1 MDNKLIHIRLSR
13 NHMNTTFHLT
23 IATLASRCRAAETTL
38 EQAHRII
45 ARCEK
50 EYSEF
55 LPNSPVYRLNHAPVG
70 TVVEF
75 PPLAK
80 ELFLRA
86 EVLREQ
92 TRGAFHY
99 GAKGNLHSTP
109 FEWVEGQNGVRKC
122 IEGAW
127 LGFGA
132 IGKGF
137 ALDKARELI
146 ERDGFE
152 NFNLN
157 GGGSSILMKGYCT
170 EGQPWSWAWS
180 WLKSEQGKPLGL
192 QFQHD
197 SGRPVAIGVS
207 GTQEKGA
214 HLIATIKNAAPVK
227 SALVAADCATDA
239 DALSTALFVSGW
251 DQFLQTQ
258 LPATKELAVAVIDG
272 QDCPRWNGGF
282 QNAWGAL
289 ASLLLAL
296 PVFFTL
302 LLTVPAYADEA
313 PRPLEGTSEVVAPPA
328 PETPPPTAEAEAAV
342 GASDSGEID
351 LGDLG
356 ISQFNPYLFERDP
369 LWALLPFAALVLVL
383 LHLKKPP
390 RPSIRKEES
399 SQ

>member
-1 MDNKLIHIRLSR
+1 M
-13 NHMNTTFHLT
+13 
-23 IATLASRCRAAETTL
+23 
-38 EQAHRII
+38 I

-55 LPNSPVYRLNHAPVG
+55 LQSSPVYRLNHAPVE
-70 TVVEF
+70 TLVEF

-86 EVLREQ
+86 EVLRKQ

-99 GAKGNLHSTP
+99 GAKGKLHSTP
-109 FEWVEGQNGVRKC
+109 FEWIEEKNSVRKC
-122 IEGAW
+122 IDGAW
-127 LGFGA
+127 MGFGA

-157 GGGSSILMKGYCT
+157 GGGSSILMKGYCA

-180 WLKSEQGKPLGL
+180 WGKGEDGKPLGL
-192 QFQHD
+192 EFQHD

-214 HLIATIKNAAPVK
+214 HLIATIENATPVK
-227 SALVAADCATDA
+227 SALVAADSATDA
-239 DALSTALFVSGW
+239 DALSTALYVSGW
-251 DQFLQTQ
+251 DQFLETQ
-258 LPATKELAVAVIDG
+258 LPRTKELAVALIDG
-272 QDCPRWNGGF
+272 EDCPRWNGGF

-289 ASLLLAL
+289 ASMLVAL
-296 PVFFTL
+296 PFFFTL
-302 LLTVPAYADEA
+302 LLAAPAFADEA
-313 PRPLEGTSEVVAPPA
+313 PRPIEATAATAEPAAAEPAADQPPPA
-328 PETPPPTAEAEAAV
+328 ADATGGAA
-342 GASDSGEID
+342 DSGEID

-390 RPSIRKEES
+390 RTSIRNKEES
-399 SQ
+399 SR

>member
-1 MDNKLIHIRLSR
+1 
-13 NHMNTTFHLT
+13 MNTTFHLT
-23 IATLASRCRAAETTL
+23 IATQASRCRAAETTL

-55 LPNSPVYRLNHAPVG
+55 LPSSPVHRLNHAPAG

-92 TRGAFHY
+92 TRGAFHC
-99 GAKGNLHSTP
+99 GAKGKLHQTP
-109 FEWVEGQNGVRKC
+109 FEWVEKQNGVRKC
-122 IEGAW
+122 IESAW

-137 ALDKARELI
+137 AIDKARELI

-157 GGGSSILMKGYCT
+157 GGGSSILMKGYCM

-180 WLKSEQGKPLGL
+180 WLKSEDGKPLGL
-192 QFQHD
+192 EFQHN

-214 HLIATIKNAAPVK
+214 HLVSTIKNAAPVK
-227 SALVAADCATDA
+227 SALVAADSATDA

-251 DQFLQTQ
+251 DPFLQTQ
-258 LPATKELAVAVIDG
+258 LPATKELAIAVIDG
-272 QDCPRWNGGF
+272 DDCPRWNGGF

-289 ASLLLAL
+289 ASMLIAL

-302 LLTVPAYADEA
+302 LLAVPAFANEA
-313 PRPLEGTSEVVAPPA
+313 PRPIEGTADVAQTA
-328 PETPPPTAEAEAAV
+328 TEQTPPPAAEASI
-342 GASDSGEID
+342 GTSDSGEID
-351 LGDLG
+351 LGELG

-369 LWALLPFAALVLVL
+369 LWALLPFAALVLVI

-390 RPSIRKEES
+390 RTSIRNK
-399 SQ
+399 Q

>member
-1 MDNKLIHIRLSR
+1 
-13 NHMNTTFHLT
+13 MNTTFHLT
-23 IATLASRCRAAETTL
+23 IATQAGRCRAAETTL
-38 EQAHRII
+38 EQAHRLI

-55 LPNSPVYRLNHAPVG
+55 LQTSPVYRLNHAPVG

-75 PPLAK
+75 PPLAR

-99 GAKGNLHSTP
+99 GAKGKLHSTP
-109 FEWVEGQNGVRKC
+109 FEWVEAQNGVRKC
-122 IEGAW
+122 IDGAW
-127 LGFGA
+127 MGFGA

-157 GGGSSILMKGYCT
+157 GGGSSILMKGYCA
-170 EGQPWSWAWS
+170 ESQPWSWAWS
-180 WLKSEQGKPLGL
+180 WLKSEDGKPLGL
-192 QFQHD
+192 SFEHD

-214 HLIATIKNAAPVK
+214 HLVATVENAVPVK
-227 SALVAADCATDA
+227 SALVAADSATDA

-272 QDCPRWNGGF
+272 EDCPRWNGGF
-282 QNAWGAL
+282 QNAWGAI

-302 LLTVPAYADEA
+302 LLAVPAFADEA
-313 PRPLEGTSEVVAPPA
+313 PRPLEGTTETAEPAIDPAPPSA
-328 PETPPPTAEAEAAV
+328 DTAAGTTD

-369 LWALLPFAALVLVL
+369 LWALLPFAALVLVI

-390 RPSIRKEES
+390 RTSIRNKEES
-399 SQ
+399 SP